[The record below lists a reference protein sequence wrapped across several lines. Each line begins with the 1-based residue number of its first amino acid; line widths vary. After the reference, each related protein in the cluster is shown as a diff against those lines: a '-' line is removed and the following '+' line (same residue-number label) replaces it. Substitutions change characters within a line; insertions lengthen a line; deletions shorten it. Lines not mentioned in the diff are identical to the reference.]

1 MANKKASK
9 TRETK
14 TQQKKLTPRKTP
26 AWVWLFS
33 LVPVLSTGLFVL
45 ILAGAIPFIEYEMF
59 YFAPGGDMKFHSSAI
74 LMLLVAI
81 AGWGACGFLFGYFRA
96 KMLPAVLAANALPII
111 SAVVY
116 TVCLLG
122 AYFGSAAM
130 GDVALVAALGM
141 GLFSY
146 IDTFIYG
153 FFSLGDFGL
162 YLDLIFV
169 IFTFIVGFT
178 IGKSKRLGA

>member
-1 MANKKASK
+1 MSK
-9 TRETK
+9 TNKNVSVTK
-14 TQQKKLTPRKTP
+14 QKKTPV
-26 AWVWLFS
+26 WVWFLS
-33 LVPVLSTGLFVL
+33 LVPVLSSVLFVL
-45 ILAGAIPFIEYEMF
+45 ILADAIPFIEYEIF
-59 YFAPGGDMKFHSSAI
+59 YLTINGEMAFHTSGI
-74 LMLLVAI
+74 LMLILAI
-81 AGWGACGFLFGYFRA
+81 AAWGACGFLFGYFRA
-96 KMLPAVLAANALPII
+96 KMLPAVLVANALPII

-116 TVCLLG
+116 TVCLFGAYLG
-122 AYFGSAAM
+122 ASSM
-130 GDVALVAALGM
+130 GDVALVSALGM

-162 YLDLIFV
+162 YVDLIFV

>member
-1 MANKKASK
+1 MADKKSNKNAPVAKQKKA
-9 TRETK
+9 
-14 TQQKKLTPRKTP
+14 P
-26 AWVWLFS
+26 AWVWLLS

-45 ILAGAIPFIEYEMF
+45 ILADVIPFIEYEVF
-59 YFAPGGDMKFHSSAI
+59 YYAPGGDMKFHTSAI
-74 LMLLVAI
+74 LMLIIAI
-81 AGWGACGFLFGYFRA
+81 AAWGACGFLFGYFRA
-96 KMLPAVLAANALPII
+96 KMLPAVLAANVWPII

-122 AYFGSAAM
+122 AYLGYDAM
-130 GDVALVAALGM
+130 GDVALVSALGM

-162 YLDLIFV
+162 YLDLVFV

-178 IGKSKRLGA
+178 IGKSKRIGA

>member
-1 MANKKASK
+1 MANKKESK
-9 TRETK
+9 TKQPQK
-14 TQQKKLTPRKTP
+14 TMSKKAP
-26 AWVWLFS
+26 AWVWLLS

-45 ILAGAIPFIEYEMF
+45 ILADAIPFIEYEVF
-59 YFAPGGDMKFHSSAI
+59 YYAPGGDMKFHTSAI

-96 KMLPAVLAANALPII
+96 KMLPAVLVANALPIL
-111 SAVVY
+111 STVVY

-178 IGKSKRLGA
+178 IGKSKRIGA